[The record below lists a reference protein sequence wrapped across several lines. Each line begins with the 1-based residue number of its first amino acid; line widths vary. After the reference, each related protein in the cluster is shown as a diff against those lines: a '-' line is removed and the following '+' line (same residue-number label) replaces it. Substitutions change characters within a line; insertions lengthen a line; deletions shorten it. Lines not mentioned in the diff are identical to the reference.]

1 MEDNS
6 AVCHLCGVKV
16 IGDPLRWDKDG
27 VGITGALMTHLN
39 LDCPYVKNYNERVV
53 QAAESWKE

>member
-1 MEDNS
+1 MTDKQDNS

-16 IGDPLRWDKDG
+16 VGDPLRWDKDG

-39 LDCPYVKNYNERVV
+39 LDCPYIKSYNERVF
-53 QAAESWKE
+53 